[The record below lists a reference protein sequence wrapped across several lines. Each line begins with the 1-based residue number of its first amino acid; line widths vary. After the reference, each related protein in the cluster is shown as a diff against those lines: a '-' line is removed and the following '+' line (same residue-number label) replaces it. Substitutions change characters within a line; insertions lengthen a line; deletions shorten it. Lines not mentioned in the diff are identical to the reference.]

1 MTKLIV
7 HQFLDKASEM
17 AKQSLERTKEMASR
31 QLYRRGVVDIASDA
45 LGKTYLSYSKEFT
58 RCVLRWAEELKC
70 GEELYVAEVELPPK
84 YEREGA
90 EITVKIDSELEPIV
104 VPEGADV
111 AALMF
116 ARMYGKSYR
125 LYGPFT
131 KDLIDKHL
139 RESGELEDDFS

>member
-17 AKQSLERTKEMASR
+17 AKKSLERTKEMASR
-31 QLYRRGVVDIASDA
+31 KLYRQCVVDIASDA
-45 LGKTYLSYSKEFT
+45 FGKTCLSYSKEFT

-70 GEELYVAEVELPPK
+70 GEELYVAAVDLPPK
-84 YEREGA
+84 YEGEGA
-90 EITVKIDSELEPIV
+90 EITVKINSELEPII

-116 ARMYGKSYR
+116 ARMYGKNYR

-131 KDLIDKHL
+131 KEIIDKHL
-139 RESGELEDDFS
+139 RESGELEGDFS

>member
-31 QLYRRGVVDIASDA
+31 HLYRQGVVDIASDA
-45 LGKTYLSYSKEFT
+45 LGKTCVLYSKEFT

-70 GEELYVAEVELPPK
+70 GEELYVVEVELPPK
-84 YEREGA
+84 YKGEGA
-90 EITVKIDSELEPIV
+90 EITVKINSELEPIV

-111 AALMF
+111 DALMF
-116 ARMYGKSYR
+116 ARMFGKKYR

-131 KDLIDKHL
+131 KRMISEHL
-139 RESGELEDDFS
+139 RKSGELEDYLS

>member
-31 QLYRRGVVDIASDA
+31 QLYNQCVVDIASDA
-45 LGKTYLSYSKEFT
+45 LSKTCVSYSREFT

-70 GEELYVAEVELPPK
+70 GEELYVAAVDLPPK
-84 YEREGA
+84 YEGEGA
-90 EITVKIDSELEPIV
+90 EITVKINSELEPIV

-111 AALMF
+111 DVLML
-116 ARMYGKSYR
+116 ARMYGKKYR

-131 KDLIDKHL
+131 KELVAKYL
-139 RESGELEDDFS
+139 RESGNFETL

>member
-7 HQFLDKASEM
+7 NQFLSKASEM
-17 AKQSLERTKEMASR
+17 AKRSLERTKEMTSR
-31 QLYRRGVVDIASDA
+31 QLYRQGVVDIAIDA
-45 LGKTYLSYSKEFT
+45 LGKTCVSYSKEFT
-58 RCVLRWAEELKC
+58 QCVLRWAEELKC

-84 YEREGA
+84 YEGEGA
-90 EITVKIDSELEPIV
+90 EITVKINSELESII

-111 AALMF
+111 DTLMF
-116 ARMYGKSYR
+116 ARMYGKVYQ

-139 RESGELEDDFS
+139 RESENFEIL

>member
-17 AKQSLERTKEMASR
+17 AKQSLERTKEMPSR
-31 QLYRRGVVDIASDA
+31 QLYRQGVVDIAIDA
-45 LGKTYLSYSKEFT
+45 LGKTCLSYSKEFT

-70 GEELYVAEVELPPK
+70 GEELYVAAVDLPPK
-84 YEREGA
+84 YEGEGA
-90 EITVKIDSELEPIV
+90 EITVRISRELEPII

-111 AALMF
+111 DVLMF
-116 ARMYGKSYR
+116 ARMYGKKYQ

-131 KDLIDKHL
+131 KDLIEKNL
-139 RESGELEDDFS
+139 RERGNFETL

>member
-58 RCVLRWAEELKC
+58 RCVLRWAEKLKE
-70 GEELYVAEVELPPK
+70 GEELYVAEVELPPTYK
-84 YEREGA
+84 GKGA
-90 EITVKIDSELEPIV
+90 EITVNINSELEPIV

-111 AALMF
+111 GALMF
-116 ARMYGKSYR
+116 ARMFGKKYR

-131 KDLIDKHL
+131 KRMISEHL
-139 RESGELEDDFS
+139 HENGEMYYELS

>member
-17 AKQSLERTKEMASR
+17 ARQSLERTKEMASR
-31 QLYRRGVVDIASDA
+31 KLYRQGVVDIASDV
-45 LGKTYLSYSKEFT
+45 LGKIYLSYSKEFT

-84 YEREGA
+84 YEREGT
-90 EITVKIDSELEPIV
+90 EITVKINSELEPII
-104 VPEGADV
+104 VPEGADID
-111 AALMF
+111 ALMF
-116 ARMYGKSYR
+116 ARMYGKVYR

-131 KDLIDKHL
+131 KDLIDKNL
-139 RESGELEDDFS
+139 RENGELEDDFS

>member
-1 MTKLIV
+1 MTKLSV
-7 HQFLDKASEM
+7 TQFLDKASEM

-31 QLYRRGVVDIASDA
+31 QLYLQCVVDIAIDA
-45 LGKTYLSYSKEFT
+45 LGKTCVSYSKEFI

-70 GEELYVAEVELPPK
+70 GEELYVAEAELPPK
-84 YEREGA
+84 YEGEGA
-90 EITVKIDSELEPIV
+90 EIRVKIDVELEPII

-116 ARMYGKSYR
+116 ARMYGKVYR

-131 KDLIDKHL
+131 KDLIDKNL
-139 RESGELEDDFS
+139 RENGNFETL

>member
-31 QLYRRGVVDIASDA
+31 KLYSQCVVDIASDGF
-45 LGKTYLSYSKEFT
+45 GKTCISYSKEFS

-70 GEELYVAEVELPPK
+70 GEELYVVGVDLPPK
-84 YEREGA
+84 YEGEGA
-90 EITVKIDSELEPIV
+90 EITVKINSELEPII

-116 ARMYGKSYR
+116 ARMYGKRYR
-125 LYGPFT
+125 LYGPLT
-131 KDLIDKHL
+131 KEIIDEYL